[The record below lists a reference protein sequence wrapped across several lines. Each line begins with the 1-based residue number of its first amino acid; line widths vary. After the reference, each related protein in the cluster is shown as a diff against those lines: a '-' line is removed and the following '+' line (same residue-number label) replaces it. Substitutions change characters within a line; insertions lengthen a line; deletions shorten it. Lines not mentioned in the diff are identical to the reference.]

1 MNCSK
6 LIAGVLAASLSAITG
21 GCTSRAQAPADTDP
35 ITTPAPGTIEFAA
48 GSPMLAEI
56 QRAKVTTAELPTA
69 EVVAPGK
76 IEANPNRVSKVL
88 LPIAGR
94 IVAVAVKA
102 GDAVK
107 AGEPLLTVEGPDAD
121 GAVSG
126 YLTADANVAQARAG
140 IVKAQADFDRA
151 TDLFEHNAIA
161 RKEVLSAESTLVQ
174 AKAVGR
180 QADALLE
187 QARRKLAVLGLAP
200 GETRPQVVVRSPLAG
215 KVLELSVVPGEYRN
229 DTTASVMTVADLATV
244 WVSSQVPESYIRFV
258 QIGERVEIS
267 LLAYPGETFTGHVS
281 RIADTVDPQ
290 TRTVKVHAE
299 MKNPDGRFR
308 PEMYGRIHHIESTAQ
323 VIVLP
328 AGAVVER
335 DSGSVVFVET
345 TPGTFAQR
353 RVTLGGRVGDLV
365 RVTSGV
371 QAGEVVVVDGVMLLK
386 NLVKAT

>member
-1 MNCSK
+1 MKRSN
-6 LIAGVLAASLSAITG
+6 LVAGGIAVVFVIAAG
-21 GCTSRAQAPADTDP
+21 GCTSRAQAPAENEP
-35 ITTPAPGTIEFAA
+35 IATPAPGTVAFAP
-48 GSPMLAEI
+48 GSPMLAELH
-56 QRAKVTTAELPTA
+56 RAKVALADLPTE

-88 LPIAGR
+88 LPVGGR
-94 IVAVAVKA
+94 ITSVSVKV

-107 AGEPLLTVEGPDAD
+107 AGDPLLTVEGPDAD
-121 GAVSG
+121 SAVSG

-140 IVKAQADFDRA
+140 IVKAQADYDRA
-151 TDLFEHNAIA
+151 SDLFEHNAIA
-161 RKEVLSAESTLVQ
+161 KKEVLSAESALVQ
-174 AKAVGR
+174 AKAVG
-180 QADALLE
+180 QQTDALLE
-187 QARRKLAVLGLAP
+187 QARRRLDVLGLSQHDA
-200 GETRPQVVVRSPLAG
+200 RPQVVVRSPLAG

-258 QIGERVEIS
+258 QIGERVDIS

-323 VIVLP
+323 TIVVP
-328 AGAVVER
+328 AGAVLER
-335 DSGSVVFVET
+335 DTGSVVFVET
-345 TPGTFAQR
+345 SPGVFAQR
-353 RVTLGGRVGDLV
+353 RVTLGARVGDLV
-365 RVTSGV
+365 RVKSGV
-371 QAGEVVVVDGVMLLK
+371 EIGDTVVVDGVMLLK

>member
-1 MNCSK
+1 MNRSN
-6 LIAGVLAASLSAITG
+6 LIAGLLAATLSGIGG
-21 GCTSRAQAPADTDP
+21 GCTSRAQAPADNDP
-35 ITTPAPGTIEFAA
+35 ITTPAPGTIEFAS
-48 GSPMLAEI
+48 GSPMLAELH
-56 QRAKVTTAELPTA
+56 RSKVTTAELPTE

-88 LPIAGR
+88 LPVGGR
-94 IVAVAVKA
+94 IVSVDVKV
-102 GDAVK
+102 GDAVR

-121 GAVSG
+121 SAVSG
-126 YLTADANVAQARAG
+126 YLTADANVAQSRAA
-140 IVKAQADFDRA
+140 IVKAQADFDRSS
-151 TDLFEHNAIA
+151 DLFEHNAIA
-161 RKEVLSAESTLVQ
+161 RKEVLSAESALVQ
-174 AKAVGR
+174 AKAVGQ
-180 QADALLE
+180 QANALLE
-187 QARRKLAVLGLAP
+187 QARRRLAVLGLEP
-200 GETRPQVVVRSPLAG
+200 GDARPQVVVRSPLAG

-229 DTTASVMTVADLATV
+229 DTAASVMTVADLATV

-258 QIGERVEIS
+258 QIGERVDIS

-308 PEMYGRIHHIESTAQ
+308 PEMYGRIHHIEATAQ
-323 VIVLP
+323 AIVVP

-353 RVTLGGRVGDLV
+353 RVTLGGHVGDLV
-365 RVTSGV
+365 RVKSGV
-371 QAGEVVVVDGVMLLK
+371 QPGDVVVVEGVMLLK